1 MFAPR
6 RHIGVMITAIALA
19 GCSAPAAP
27 SDPTVDFAPNGGTS
41 VGMPGMPG
49 MSAAAPR
56 PQAGTATSAAPVA
69 GTKVTITNFAFTP
82 ATLKVKPGET
92 VVWTNQDEEPHTV
105 VAQDNSVH
113 SPGLDANG
121 TYTFTFTNAGTFDYI
136 CSIHPFM
143 HGTVV
148 VAP

>member
-1 MFAPR
+1 MFPPR
-6 RHIGVMITAIALA
+6 RRLGALITAIALA

-27 SDPTVDFAPNGGTS
+27 SDPTVDFGPNGGTS
-41 VGMPGMPG
+41 VGMSGMPG
-49 MSAAAPR
+49 MTAASPM
-56 PQAGTATSAAPVA
+56 PQAGTATSAVPVA
-69 GTKVTITNFAFTP
+69 GTKVAITNFAFTP
-82 ATLKVKPGET
+82 AVLTVKRGET

-105 VAQDNSVH
+105 VAGNNSFH

-121 TYTFTFTNAGTFDYI
+121 TFAFTFASPGTFDYI

-148 VAP
+148 VQP